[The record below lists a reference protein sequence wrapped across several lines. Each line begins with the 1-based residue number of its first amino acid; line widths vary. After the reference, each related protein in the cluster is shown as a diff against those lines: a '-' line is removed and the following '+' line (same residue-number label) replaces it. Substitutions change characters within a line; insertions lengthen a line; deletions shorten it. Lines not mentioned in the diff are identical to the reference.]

1 MLKLSVS
8 KTDYFERL
16 VSKLSKRYRNIEQD
30 IDIFIDSIEE
40 IKDIG
45 ISLGN
50 NLYKARIKNSD
61 NSKGKSG
68 GYRLITYLQLKDK
81 ELTLVYI
88 YSKSDLGNVK
98 ELYLDELIKK
108 TVFK

>member
-61 NSKGKSG
+61 KSKGKSG